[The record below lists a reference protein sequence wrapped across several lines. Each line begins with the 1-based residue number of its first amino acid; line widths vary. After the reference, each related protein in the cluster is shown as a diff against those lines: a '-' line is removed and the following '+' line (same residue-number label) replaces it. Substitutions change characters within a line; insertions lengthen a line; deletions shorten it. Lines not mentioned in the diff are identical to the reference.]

1 MPKFVKKLM
10 CGLLNH
16 KYHSADTKRSYD
28 EDTQPCTVT
37 ETCCRCGKKASY
49 AFQYDI

>member
-28 EDTQPCTVT
+28 EDT
-37 ETCCRCGKKASY
+37 
-49 AFQYDI
+49 

>member
-16 KYHSADTKRSYD
+16 KYRAADAKRSYD
-28 EDTQPCTVT
+28 EDTQRCAVT
-37 ETCCRCGKKASY
+37 ETCCRCGKKDSY
-49 AFQYDI
+49 AFRYEI